1 MSLEDLKKQIPFK
14 WRVQSFSKSS
24 QTASCVAYV
33 DARDVMDILDQV
45 VGTENWQSDFKEIK
59 GNLYAGVG
67 IRLNNSIEWVWKWDC
82 GTESNTEKEKGEAS
96 DAFKRAAVKWGVGR
110 FLYDIP
116 IQYVKSNE
124 KKTASNYP
132 FVVDDNGQ
140 KVWDVTEYINKKLGL
155 NKTVTQPKQ
164 QVKNQEPAAV
174 QTSENVIDIQKRKDQ
189 EQMQK
194 DFIAVKNGTIFQW
207 TNVVKKWLD
216 KKPELAGSES
226 FDKWALKYKPEAKDE
241 VNA

>member
-226 FDKWALKYKPEAKDE
+226 FDKWALKYKPETKEGVEA
-241 VNA
+241 

>member
-24 QTASCVAYV
+24 QTASCVAYI

-82 GTESNTEKEKGEAS
+82 GTESNTEKEKGESS

-241 VNA
+241 VKA

>member
-1 MSLEDLKKQIPFK
+1 MSLEELKKQIPFK

-140 KVWDVTEYINKKLGL
+140 KVWDITKFINDKMV
-155 NKTVTQPKQ
+155 NKNTTQQKQ

>member
-24 QTASCVAYV
+24 QTASCVAYI

-241 VNA
+241 VKA